1 MPDRIAAIAHPL
13 RDRVLFEYQR
23 GPVSPSEVARR
34 TGLPLN
40 VVAYHTGVL
49 ERHQCVELVR
59 SERRRG
65 ALTSFYRATVAQ
77 DIEDE
82 DWAEVAAPL
91 RRRFVLDTLARATGE
106 ARRAALDGG
115 FDGPHWHL
123 SRFPAALDADAVLAA
138 GELLRRTAERLLA
151 IEADARLRPQP
162 RGDYRVLLMAFAP
175 RERAGQAADDR

>member
-40 VVAYHTGVL
+40 VVGYHTGVL
-49 ERHQCVELVR
+49 ERHGCVELVR
-59 SERRRG
+59 SERQSG
-65 ALTSFYRATVAQ
+65 ALTRFYRATVAQ

-82 DWAEVAAPL
+82 HWAQVPAAR
-91 RRRFVLDTLARATGE
+91 RRRFVLETLARASDE

-115 FDGPHWHL
+115 FGGPHDHL
-123 SRFPAALDADAVLAA
+123 ARVPVRLDQDAVLAV

-151 IEADARLRPQP
+151 IEAGARGRPHP
-162 RGDYRVLLMAFAP
+162 RDEYRVVLMAFAP
-175 RERAGQAADDR
+175 REPAGDDG